1 MSETQIPEASFTIL
15 LSTLASQAAVALG
28 KIPLPGE
35 ETTNTDLTLAKHLV
49 DMLSVLDEKTKGN
62 LTEDEAKLMQQSLHQ
77 LRMLYVQV
85 DQETE

>member
-1 MSETQIPEASFTIL
+1 VSETQIPEASFTIL